1 MRSRL
6 VVAIGMLIG
15 LSLGSLIASIFG
27 VGTLSFWSIL
37 GGFIGGVVGIY
48 LTARFTSL

>member
-15 LSLGSLIASIFG
+15 LSLGSLVPSIFG
-27 VGTLSFWSIL
+27 VGALSFWSIL
-37 GGFIGGVVGIY
+37 GSFVGGVVGIY
-48 LTARFTSL
+48 ITARFTSL